1 MTLGDIED
9 IEGAFHGIT
18 LPEGPLYLNV
28 ATKITDLPAF
38 IQAQLSI
45 IKNAP
50 DSRMSIPAYDR
61 LLALK
66 KILEEGVS

>member
-1 MTLGDIED
+1 MTIGEIEE

-28 ATKITDLPAF
+28 ATKIIDVKVF

-61 LLALK
+61 LLALR
-66 KILEEGVS
+66 KIIEEEG

>member
-1 MTLGDIED
+1 MTLGEIED
-9 IEGAFHGIT
+9 IEGAFHGI
-18 LPEGPLYLNV
+18 
-28 ATKITDLPAF
+28 DLPSGPVDLNEATRIIDVKAF

-50 DSRMSIPAYDR
+50 ESRMSIPAYDR

-66 KILEEGVS
+66 EIITS

>member
-1 MTLGDIED
+1 MTLGEIED
-9 IEGAFHGIT
+9 IEGAFHGID
-18 LPEGPLYLNV
+18 LPEGPIELNE
-28 ATKITDLPAF
+28 ATKIMDIKMF

-50 DSRMSIPAYDR
+50 ESRMSIPAYDR

-66 KILEEGVS
+66 EILTKS

>member
-1 MTLGDIED
+1 MTLGEIED
-9 IEGAFHGIT
+9 IEGAFHGIE
-18 LPEGPLYLNV
+18 LPDGVIELNE
-28 ATKITDLPAF
+28 ATRITDVKAF

-66 KILEEGVS
+66 EIILGS

>member
-1 MTLGDIED
+1 MTLGEIED
-9 IEGAFHGIT
+9 IEGEFHGI
-18 LPEGPLYLNV
+18 
-28 ATKITDLPAF
+28 DLPTGPIDLNEATRINDVKAF

-50 DSRMSIPAYDR
+50 ESRMSIPAYDR

-66 KILEEGVS
+66 AIING

>member
-1 MTLGDIED
+1 MTSGEIED
-9 IEGAFHGIT
+9 IEGAFHGI
-18 LPEGPLYLNV
+18 
-28 ATKITDLPAF
+28 DLPNGPIELNEATRIIDVKAF

-50 DSRMSIPAYDR
+50 ESRMSIPAYDR

-66 KILEEGVS
+66 EIISKS

>member
-1 MTLGDIED
+1 MTSGEIED
-9 IEGAFHGIT
+9 IEGAFHGI
-18 LPEGPLYLNV
+18 
-28 ATKITDLPAF
+28 DLPNGPIELNEATTIIDVKAF

-50 DSRMSIPAYDR
+50 ESRMSIPAYDR

-66 KILEEGVS
+66 EIISKS

>member
-1 MTLGDIED
+1 MTLGEIED
-9 IEGAFHGIT
+9 IEGAFHGID
-18 LPEGPLYLNV
+18 LPEGPIELNE
-28 ATKITDLPAF
+28 ATKIMDIKMF

-50 DSRMSIPAYDR
+50 ESRMSIPAYDR

-66 KILEEGVS
+66 EIITKS

>member
-1 MTLGDIED
+1 MTSGEIED
-9 IEGAFHGIT
+9 IEGAFHGI
-18 LPEGPLYLNV
+18 
-28 ATKITDLPAF
+28 DLPNGPIELNEATRIIDVKAF

-66 KILEEGVS
+66 EIISKS

>member
-1 MTLGDIED
+1 MTLAEIED
-9 IEGAFHGIT
+9 IEGAFYGID
-18 LPEGPLYLNV
+18 LPEGPIELNE
-28 ATKITDLPAF
+28 ATRIIDVPAF

-50 DSRMSIPAYDR
+50 ESRMSIPAYDR

-66 KILEEGVS
+66 DIISKL

>member
-1 MTLGDIED
+1 MTAGEIED
-9 IEGAFHGIT
+9 IEGAFYGI
-18 LPEGPLYLNV
+18 
-28 ATKITDLPAF
+28 DLPQGPIDLNEATRIIDVKAF

-50 DSRMSIPAYDR
+50 ESRMSIPAYDR

-66 KILEEGVS
+66 NIITPS

>member
-1 MTLGDIED
+1 MTLGEIED
-9 IEGAFHGIT
+9 IEGAFHGIE
-18 LPEGPLYLNV
+18 LPDGVFELNE
-28 ATKITDLPAF
+28 ATRITDVKAF

-66 KILEEGVS
+66 EIILGS

>member
-1 MTLGDIED
+1 MTLGEIED
-9 IEGAFHGIT
+9 IEGAFHGVA
-18 LPEGPLYLNV
+18 LPDGPIYLNV
-28 ATKITDLPAF
+28 ATKIIDVKAF

-45 IKNAP
+45 VKNAP

-66 KILEEGVS
+66 QILEEA

>member
-1 MTLGDIED
+1 MTSGEIED
-9 IEGAFHGIT
+9 IEGAFHGI
-18 LPEGPLYLNV
+18 
-28 ATKITDLPAF
+28 DLPNGPIELNEATTIIDVKAF

-50 DSRMSIPAYDR
+50 ESRMSIPAYDR

-66 KILEEGVS
+66 EILTKS